1 MSKLIQAAS
10 ILALAAAAST
20 AGAWYTAP
28 PQASAMT
35 QAPQPAAVEQGAEN
49 FRPVTGR
56 PFGAGHAFPDVPPMP
71 EFGQYPV
78 MPEMP
83 AFGQFPNRPDMP
95 PMPAFGQFSNRPD
108 MPPMPEFGQHP
119 AMPEMPAFGQF
130 PNRPDMPPMPEFGQ
144 YPAMPEM
151 PEMNRERP
159 AMPEAFEARIKEM
172 EARRAQAKQ
181 QMEERRAAMKSEQEQ
196 RRAQYAAHSFDAGR
210 GMNANAP
217 CAPATTSPSV
227 Q

>member
-20 AGAWYTAP
+20 AGAWYAAP
-28 PQASAMT
+28 PQAPAMT
-35 QAPQPAAVEQGAEN
+35 QAPQPPAVEQGTAN
-49 FRPVTGR
+49 FRPLTGR

-71 EFGQYPV
+71 EFGQYPAMPEMPAFGQFPNRPDMPPAPAFGQYPA

-95 PMPAFGQFSNRPD
+95 PMPAFGQY
-108 MPPMPEFGQHP
+108 P
-119 AMPEMPAFGQF
+119 AMPEMPAV
-130 PNRPDMPPMPEFGQ
+130 
-144 YPAMPEM
+144 PAMT
-151 PEMNRERP
+151 RERP

-181 QMEERRAAMKSEQEQ
+181 QMDERRAAIKSEQEQ
-196 RRAQYAAHSFDAGR
+196 RRAQYAAHSVDAGR
-210 GMNANAP
+210 GMNAKAP
-217 CAPATTSPSV
+217 CAPAQAVAPQQTGAPATTSPSV